1 MLFWRLFS
9 ADWLIV
15 GTRHLMPPIPHT
27 SPTAHTQQHRRQ
39 AVRVFSRCNTIPLG
53 WKKHGDELYIDKV
66 LDPAFPFRSRSC
78 SSYSYSSA
86 SSLPS
91 HVYPYIIQ
99 PGACVFNAFAEW
111 AESTCLISIPPP
123 LRALPPHTSL
133 LIFPWHSI
141 TPPKLDNRNNISS
154 FHFWFHFDCGFC
166 IFILFWFRSYFLKL
180 NEINSQSG
188 GGIKLKNHWNPLLGG
203 IIISENFW
211 LFLFAGHRLMTT
223 LKNKNNKEKT
233 YQFRLYIRSYIRNI
247 AT

>member
-15 GTRHLMPPIPHT
+15 GTGGTWCRRSRTHHPQ
-27 SPTAHTQQHRRQ
+27 HTQQHRRQ

-123 LRALPPHTSL
+123 PPRARRTRRFWYSL
-133 LIFPWHSI
+133 DIQSRRPNLTIEITFPLFIFDSILIAVFVYLFYFDFDLIF
-141 TPPKLDNRNNISS
+141 
-154 FHFWFHFDCGFC
+154 
-166 IFILFWFRSYFLKL
+166 
-180 NEINSQSG
+180 
-188 GGIKLKNHWNPLLGG
+188 
-203 IIISENFW
+203 
-211 LFLFAGHRLMTT
+211 
-223 LKNKNNKEKT
+223 
-233 YQFRLYIRSYIRNI
+233 
-247 AT
+247 